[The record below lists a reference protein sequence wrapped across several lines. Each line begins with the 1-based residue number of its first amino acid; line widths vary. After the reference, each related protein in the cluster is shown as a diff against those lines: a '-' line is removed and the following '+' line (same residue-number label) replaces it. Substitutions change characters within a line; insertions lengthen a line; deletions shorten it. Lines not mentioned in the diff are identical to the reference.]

1 LLTLRKAA
9 RTISDLFIPPTFN
22 LLGFILIA
30 YKTEDLASNRITII
44 LSSVIFGVIL
54 PILLFS
60 IMRKRKLI
68 YDNDAVIKEQRHVPY
83 YAAIVLSLLGMIS
96 IYLFAYNSYA
106 FFYWLTVGITTL
118 GLTVINYFWKI
129 SAHAI
134 GVAAFLALIW
144 LLESTLFTYF
154 LILLILIGVSRLIL
168 KVHTPMQILM
178 GTIYGFFVTLFLM
191 KIFIGN

>member
-30 YKTEDLASNRITII
+30 YKTEELALNRITII
-44 LSSVIFGVIL
+44 LSSLIFGVIL

-106 FFYWLTVGITTL
+106 FYYWLTVGITTL

-144 LLESTLFTYF
+144 LLESTLFTYL
-154 LILLILIGVSRLIL
+154 LILLILIGISRLIL

>member
-9 RTISDLFIPPTFN
+9 RIISDIFIPPTFN

-30 YKTEDLASNRITII
+30 YKTDKLASNRITII

-60 IMRKRKLI
+60 IMRKKKLI
-68 YDNDAVIKEQRHVPY
+68 NDNDAVIKEQRRVPY
-83 YAAIVLSLLGMIS
+83 YAAIVLSLLGMTS

-106 FFYWLTVGITTL
+106 FYYWLTVGITTL
-118 GLTVINYFWKI
+118 GLTIINYFWKI

-134 GVAAFLALIW
+134 GIAAFLALIW
-144 LLESTLFTYF
+144 LLESTFFSYF
-154 LILLILIGVSRLIL
+154 MILLILIGISRLIL

-191 KIFIGN
+191 KIFIGS